1 MSRESS
7 GSSAPL
13 VQHVID
19 LMDRFAVVRARAMF
33 GGHGLYRGGVM
44 FALLAN
50 GGLYLKVDDQS
61 RPIFAQRNLK
71 AFSFT
76 AKGRTVR
83 LSYHEAPPQAME
95 DEAEMAHWCQF
106 AWEAA
111 LRAKDKGA
119 RKGEKGVRGKK
130 DIEKRFEPAD
140 RLIDLPNLGPRSVE
154 SLLAAGI
161 STLEDLRELGAVRAF
176 VRARTHNPAVSLTLL
191 WALEGALTGRRWQD
205 VAETDRASL
214 LMALEDVQREA

>member
-1 MSRESS
+1 
-7 GSSAPL
+7 
-13 VQHVID
+13 
-19 LMDRFAVVRARAMF
+19 
-33 GGHGLYRGGVM
+33 M

-111 LRAKDKGA
+111 LRAKDKAA

-130 DIEKRFEPAD
+130 KDVEKRFEPAD

-176 VRARTHNPAVSLTLL
+176 VRARTHSPAVSLTLL